1 MIILHILLWILK
13 IIGILLLIVLGLLVL
28 GVLTVLFVP
37 VRYEGKLSG
46 DISCREKAEGYLR
59 ISYFLRLIQFKMQYV
74 NGKLAW
80 ETRIAW
86 KRFGQDKETDT
97 SENTAQKADPEPV
110 RLPEKPLEKEKHEQ
124 KKEEQPVIRTS
135 EKETKTSEKE
145 KKADSGK
152 AQEKRIKEKPSE
164 EKKKDPAKPKFFDKI
179 QYTFHKICDR
189 IKSLEEKKDKVA
201 EFLSDEVHRR
211 AFSKGKRVFIT
222 FLKAWRPKFVRGN
235 IEFGFDDPYYTG
247 KTLAYLAMIYPFFGE
262 WLEIVPDF
270 EKAVLKGNL
279 HIKGHIRM
287 NHAAAAGIKLIL
299 DKNIRSIVKEI
310 LSMRKSPKQK
320 KEEKSNGRK

>member
-97 SENTAQKADPEPV
+97 SENTAQKADPEPAM
-110 RLPEKPLEKEKHEQ
+110 LPEKPLEKEKHEQ

-135 EKETKTSEKE
+135 EKETKTSEK
-145 KKADSGK
+145 
-152 AQEKRIKEKPSE
+152 

>member
-1 MIILHILLWILK
+1 M
-13 IIGILLLIVLGLLVL
+13 
-28 GVLTVLFVP
+28 
-37 VRYEGKLSG
+37 
-46 DISCREKAEGYLR
+46 
-59 ISYFLRLIQFKMQYV
+59 
-74 NGKLAW
+74 
-80 ETRIAW
+80 
-86 KRFGQDKETDT
+86 
-97 SENTAQKADPEPV
+97 
-110 RLPEKPLEKEKHEQ
+110 
-124 KKEEQPVIRTS
+124 
-135 EKETKTSEKE
+135 
-145 KKADSGK
+145 
-152 AQEKRIKEKPSE
+152 
-164 EKKKDPAKPKFFDKI
+164 
-179 QYTFHKICDR
+179 
-189 IKSLEEKKDKVA
+189 EEKKDKVA

>member
-1 MIILHILLWILK
+1 MLLVI
-13 IIGILLLIVLGLLVL
+13 LGLLVL

-59 ISYFLRLIQFKMQYV
+59 ISYFLRLIQFKMQYA

-124 KKEEQPVIRTS
+124 KKEEQPLIRTS
-135 EKETKTSEKE
+135 EKET
-145 KKADSGK
+145 
-152 AQEKRIKEKPSE
+152 KPSE

-189 IKSLEEKKDKVA
+189 IKSLEEKRDKVA

>member
-59 ISYFLRLIQFKMQYV
+59 ISYFLRLIQFKMQYA

-135 EKETKTSEKE
+135 EKETKT
-145 KKADSGK
+145 
-152 AQEKRIKEKPSE
+152 SE

>member
-1 MIILHILLWILK
+1 M
-13 IIGILLLIVLGLLVL
+13 LLIVLGLLVL

-59 ISYFLRLIQFKMQYV
+59 ISYFLRLIQFKMQYA

-145 KKADSGK
+145 KK
-152 AQEKRIKEKPSE
+152 
-164 EKKKDPAKPKFFDKI
+164 KDPAKPKFFDKI

-189 IKSLEEKKDKVA
+189 IKSLEEKKDKVS

>member
-13 IIGILLLIVLGLLVL
+13 IIGILLLVILGLLVL

-59 ISYFLRLIQFKMQYV
+59 ISYFLRLIQFKMQYA

-86 KRFGQDKETDT
+86 KRFGQDKEADT

-135 EKETKTSEKE
+135 EKETKT
-145 KKADSGK
+145 
-152 AQEKRIKEKPSE
+152 SE

>member
-13 IIGILLLIVLGLLVL
+13 IIGILLLVILGLLVL

-97 SENTAQKADPEPV
+97 SENTAQKADPEPAM
-110 RLPEKPLEKEKHEQ
+110 LPEKPLEKEKHEQ

-145 KKADSGK
+145 KK
-152 AQEKRIKEKPSE
+152 
-164 EKKKDPAKPKFFDKI
+164 KDPAKPKFFDKI

-189 IKSLEEKKDKVA
+189 IKSLEEKKDKVS